1 MNNSIEKYL
10 THIIKDKNIL
20 LFSNKSFKRFKKLFD
35 SFDLFLS
42 NEINEHNINHLN
54 NTLVNDDIDIVIVYA
69 NVDIKDVKT
78 SCEIIKNAEKDIVLI
93 LILPNKYNSNYSE
106 IINLADIVLIK
117 PLKQVDISKKL
128 FSCLNDKYA
137 LQTMKNRE
145 NSLRHLA
152 KKGEKKLEPYL
163 DTFEGEILLLSQE
176 LRSIVAAL
184 DNGELSQ
191 ELLFEIYKKCEKIS
205 YIFEY
210 YNYTK
215 EVAPIFKDLSV
226 YIKKL
231 EIQDVDIK
239 DIDGFEYLA
248 RILED
253 IDAYIIEYFVDR
265 LFVDIQVFE
274 YSLKD
279 SIEFM
284 KHKLDNIPQ
293 KESSLE
299 FFND

>member
-152 KKGEKKLEPYL
+152 KKGGKKAR
-163 DTFEGEILLLSQE
+163 TVF
-176 LRSIVAAL
+176 R
-184 DNGELSQ
+184 
-191 ELLFEIYKKCEKIS
+191 
-205 YIFEY
+205 YI
-210 YNYTK
+210 
-215 EVAPIFKDLSV
+215 
-226 YIKKL
+226 
-231 EIQDVDIK
+231 
-239 DIDGFEYLA
+239 
-248 RILED
+248 
-253 IDAYIIEYFVDR
+253 
-265 LFVDIQVFE
+265 
-274 YSLKD
+274 
-279 SIEFM
+279 
-284 KHKLDNIPQ
+284 
-293 KESSLE
+293 
-299 FFND
+299 